1 MGLYL
6 VTGGAGFIG
15 SCLVRQLLEKGE
27 KVRVLDNLSTGRESN
42 LEEVRTDIEFLKGD
56 LCDPPVVQEAVQG
69 VDFVFHEAAIPSV
82 PRSID
87 RPLESHAANATGT
100 LNLLHAARDAGVRR
114 LVYAS
119 SSSVYGA
126 NEELP
131 KRESLRPEPLSPYA
145 VAKLAAEQYCMVFHR
160 LYGLETVALRYF
172 NVFGPRQDPSS
183 HYSGVVSR
191 FIDAIVSGSRP
202 IIYGDGE
209 QTRDF
214 TYVENV
220 ADMNLTACHEPRAAG
235 RVYNVGCGDRTSLNE
250 LWKVMATV
258 SGSNLEPIYEANRAG
273 DVPHS
278 QADIGLAVDELGY
291 LPQVSLREGIERS
304 LEFYGVRGRSGSA
317 TAPGSRGRS

>member
-1 MGLYL
+1 VGLYL

-15 SCLVRQLLEKGE
+15 SCLVRRLLEEGE
-27 KVRVLDNLSTGRESN
+27 KVRVLDNLSTGKESN
-42 LEEVRTDIEFLKGD
+42 LEEVRSDIEFREGD
-56 LCDPPVVQEAVQG
+56 VCDPNAVREAVEG
-69 VDFVFHEAAIPSV
+69 VEFVFHEAAIPSV
-82 PRSID
+82 PRSVD
-87 RPLESHAANATGT
+87 QPLESHAANATGT
-100 LNLLHAARDAGVRR
+100 LVLLRAARDARVRR

-145 VAKLAAEQYCMVFHR
+145 VAKLAAEHYCMVFHY

-191 FIDAIVSGSRP
+191 FIDAIVSGRRP
-202 IIYGDGE
+202 VIFGDGE

-220 ADMNLTACHEPRAAG
+220 ADMNLSACHAPRAAG
-235 RVYNVGCGDRTSLNE
+235 RVYNVGCGERTSLNE
-250 LWKVMATV
+250 LWKIMAKAA
-258 SGSNLEPIYEANRAG
+258 GSKLEPVYEAKRAG

-278 QADIGLAVDELGY
+278 QADIGLAVEELGY
-291 LPQVSLREGIERS
+291 RPRVSLTEGIERC
-304 LEFYGVRGRSGSA
+304 LEFYGVLNRPAGVKY
-317 TAPGSRGRS
+317 PGLE

>member
-1 MGLYL
+1 VGLYL

-15 SCLVRQLLEKGE
+15 SCLVRQLLARGE
-27 KVRVLDNLSTGRESN
+27 KVRVLDNLSTGKESN
-42 LEEVRTDIEFLKGD
+42 LAEVRADIELLEGD
-56 LCDPPVVQEAVQG
+56 VCEPLVVHRAVRG

-100 LNLLHAARDAGVRR
+100 LILLHSAREARVRR
-114 LVYAS
+114 FVYAS

-126 NEELP
+126 SEELP

-145 VAKLAAEQYCMVFHR
+145 VSKLAAEQYCMVFHR
-160 LYGLETVALRYF
+160 LHGLETVALRYF

-191 FIDAIVSGSRP
+191 FIDAIVSGKRP
-202 IIYGDGE
+202 VIYGDGE

-220 ADMNLTACHEPRAAG
+220 TDANLVACHAPQAAG
-235 RVYNVGCGDRTSLNE
+235 RVYNVGCGQRTSLNQ
-250 LWKVMATV
+250 LWEVMAKL
-258 SGSNLEPIYEANRAG
+258 SGSNMKPVYESERAG
-273 DVPHS
+273 DVRHS
-278 QADIGLAVDELGY
+278 QADITRAAEELGY
-291 LPQVSLREGIERS
+291 LPRISLSEGLERS
-304 LEFYGVRGRSGSA
+304 LSFYEAG
-317 TAPGSRGRS
+317 